1 MVPFLSAL
9 DAFFWGPGT
18 LALLVGTGVFLTLRT
33 HFLPLRDLGWAIRT
47 ALGRDARQ
55 QKSSGG
61 ISPFSALM
69 TALAATVGTGNI
81 VGVATA
87 LTAGGPGALVW
98 MELAALAGLSTK
110 FAECLLAVKYR
121 ARSHQGGYRGGPM
134 YVLHRRLGLR
144 RLGAV
149 YALFTLLAS
158 FGIGGMVQSNAIA
171 QALETSFAVP
181 APAAGAAT
189 AILALLVLLRG
200 GRAVASVSAALV
212 PGMALVYLSAG
223 TAVIAGHL
231 DRLPEALGTMLRC
244 AFSPGAVA
252 GGGLGAAVSALDAAR
267 WGVARG
273 VFSNESGLG
282 SAAISAAAAATHSP
296 VRQGYISM
304 TSTFFDTCLVC
315 TVTGLAICCF
325 WCAGAGGRRRPHPAG
340 LPLRAGPDRRGAGE
354 PFHRPLRLLLHPGLG
369 VPGRDGGRL
378 PAGREVRPPLSSAA
392 GGSGGLG
399 RGTAYRGG
407 LFALRP
413 GQRPDVPAK
422 PLLPSLPFRRGSPG
436 RPGLSAPHPA
446 KKAEIFRN
454 DVAFSMEN
462 DMISPVQKF
471 EAKDLIP

>member
-171 QALETSFAVP
+171 QALEASFAVP

-252 GGGLGAAVSALDAAR
+252 GGGLGSAVSALDAAR

-315 TVTGLAICCF
+315 TVTGLAICCSGVLGQADGAALTLLAF
-325 WCAGAGGRRRPHPAG
+325 RSVLGRTGEVLVSLSIALFAFSSILGWAFQGETAAGFLLGERSVRPYHLLLAAAVAWGAGQRTEVVFLLSDLANALMCLPNLFCLLCLSGEVARDALAFQPLIRPKKRKFSG
-340 LPLRAGPDRRGAGE
+340 MT
-354 PFHRPLRLLLHPGLG
+354 LHFPW
-369 VPGRDGGRL
+369 
-378 PAGREVRPPLSSAA
+378 
-392 GGSGGLG
+392 
-399 RGTAYRGG
+399 
-407 LFALRP
+407 
-413 GQRPDVPAK
+413 K
-422 PLLPSLPFRRGSPG
+422 
-436 RPGLSAPHPA
+436 
-446 KKAEIFRN
+446 
-454 DVAFSMEN
+454 
-462 DMISPVQKF
+462 MI
-471 EAKDLIP
+471 

>member
-273 VFSNESGLG
+273 VFSTSPGLAPPPSLPPRPPPTPR
-282 SAAISAAAAATHSP
+282 SARDTSSI
-296 VRQGYISM
+296 

-315 TVTGLAICCF
+315 TVTGLAICCSGVLGQADGAALTLLAF
-325 WCAGAGGRRRPHPAG
+325 RSVLGRTGEVLVSLSIALFAFSSILGWAFQGETAAGFLLGERSVRPYHLLLAAAVAWGAGQRTEVVFLLSDLANALMCLPNLFCLLCLSGEVARDALAFQPLIRPKKRKFSG
-340 LPLRAGPDRRGAGE
+340 MT
-354 PFHRPLRLLLHPGLG
+354 LHFP
-369 VPGRDGGRL
+369 R
-378 PAGREVRPPLSSAA
+378 
-392 GGSGGLG
+392 
-399 RGTAYRGG
+399 
-407 LFALRP
+407 
-413 GQRPDVPAK
+413 K
-422 PLLPSLPFRRGSPG
+422 
-436 RPGLSAPHPA
+436 
-446 KKAEIFRN
+446 
-454 DVAFSMEN
+454 
-462 DMISPVQKF
+462 MI
-471 EAKDLIP
+471 